1 MCVRVGV
8 CVCVCVCVC
17 VRVRVG
23 VCVHVHA
30 CVCGC
35 PLPPFNGM
43 GLIVPVVP
51 GFVCVGICI
60 HPCPCTGTC
69 HIQITLRKRC
79 VHMCVLVFV
88 YVCGVGW
95 GVGGRVHNRHYT
107 HLIGTVFKYCVLTN
121 AIAGYY

>member
-1 MCVRVGV
+1 MCVCVFVCVRACR
-8 CVCVCVCVC
+8 CVCVC
-17 VRVRVG
+17 
-23 VCVHVHA
+23 VHA

-35 PLPPFNGM
+35 SLPPFNGM

-51 GFVCVGICI
+51 GLVCVGICI

-79 VHMCVLVFV
+79 VHMCV

-95 GVGGRVHNRHYT
+95 GRVHNRHYT

-121 AIAGYY
+121 AIAGYS